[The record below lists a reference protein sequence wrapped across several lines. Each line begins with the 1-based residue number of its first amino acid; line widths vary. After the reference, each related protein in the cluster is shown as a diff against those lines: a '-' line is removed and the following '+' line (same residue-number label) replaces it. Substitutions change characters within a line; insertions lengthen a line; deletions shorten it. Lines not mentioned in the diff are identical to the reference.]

1 MKKLLAFALMLGCSA
16 GLFAADKPAPAA
28 PLPPPP
34 PPTAAVNPAD
44 VPQPLD
50 RWTIFQLVFLPNV
63 PNSTWNTNVYGLK
76 TGWPASGGI
85 GTVSGIEVSWAYSGT
100 DSINGFQASW
110 VAVKSKDLNG
120 IQATFITT
128 LNNGTLNGLQATGA
142 YAKAGDVQG
151 AQFSLIS
158 QAKEFSGIQGGLA
171 LALSK
176 GFTGFQASA
185 VSIADGPFTG
195 IQCGFVNKAGKDGG
209 SLQLGLLN
217 MSDGKGL
224 QFGAIN
230 YNKDAWIPVFPI
242 LNFSF

>member
-1 MKKLLAFALMLGCSA
+1 MKKLLAFTLMLGCSA
-16 GLFAADKPAPAA
+16 GLFAADKAA
-28 PLPPPP
+28 D
-34 PPTAAVNPAD
+34 A
-44 VPQPLD
+44 PQPSD

-85 GTVSGIEVSWAYSGT
+85 GTVSGLEVSWAYSGT
-100 DSINGFQASW
+100 DTINGAQASW

-120 IQATFITT
+120 LQATFITT
-128 LNNGTLNGLQATGA
+128 LNSGTLNGLQATGA

-151 AQFSLIS
+151 AQGALIS
-158 QAKEFSGIQGGLA
+158 QAGEFTGLQAGLA

-195 IQCGFVNKAGKDGG
+195 IQCGIVNKAGDEGG
-209 SLQLGLLN
+209 SLQLGAFN
-217 MSDGKGL
+217 MSSGKGI

-230 YNKDAWIPVFPI
+230 CNKNAWIPVFPI